1 MALPKLDTPRYKMKL
16 PSTGKV
22 VNFRPFLV
30 KEEKKLLIATETGE
44 QEDIIRAISD
54 IIEDCTDL
62 QDIKTLPTFDI
73 EYVFLQIRTKS
84 VGETVEVNIICPDDG
99 VTEVKAEIPLDEIA
113 VKKTRG
119 HKQEI
124 KLSDEIIL
132 TMGYPT
138 LKSFVELNFGDGE
151 APGVEQMFNMAANC
165 VQTIADPNQVYDCKD
180 TPQNELLEF
189 FDGMSSSQFK
199 QIQEFFETMPKLEHT
214 LKVMNPKTNVESEV
228 KLEGLSSFSP
238 SKLMHTSLMN
248 YYQTN
253 FALIHHHK
261 WQIDHIENL
270 MPWEKDIYISMLVD
284 FLKEEE
290 KRMKERQRS

>member
-1 MALPKLDTPRYKMKL
+1 MALPKLETPRYKMKL

-44 QEDIIRAISD
+44 QEDIITAISD
-54 IIEDCTDL
+54 IIEECTDL
-62 QDIKTLPTFDI
+62 QDISKLPTFDI
-73 EYVFLQIRTKS
+73 EFVFLQIRTKS
-84 VGETVEVNIICPDDG
+84 VGETVEVNILCPDDG

-138 LKSFVELNFGDGE
+138 LKSFVEMNFGDGE
-151 APGVEQMFNMAANC
+151 TPGVDQMFKMAANC
-165 VQTIADPNQVYDCKD
+165 VQSIADPNQVYDCKD
-180 TPQNELLEF
+180 TPQNELMEF

-214 LKVMNPKTNVESEV
+214 VKVMNPNTNVESEV
-228 KLEGLSSFSP
+228 KLEGLSAF
-238 SKLMHTSLMN
+238 
-248 YYQTN
+248 
-253 FALIHHHK
+253 FA
-261 WQIDHIENL
+261 
-270 MPWEKDIYISMLVD
+270 
-284 FLKEEE
+284 
-290 KRMKERQRS
+290 

>member
-99 VTEVKAEIPLDEIA
+99 VTEVK
-113 VKKTRG
+113 
-119 HKQEI
+119 
-124 KLSDEIIL
+124 S
-132 TMGYPT
+132 
-138 LKSFVELNFGDGE
+138 
-151 APGVEQMFNMAANC
+151 
-165 VQTIADPNQVYDCKD
+165 
-180 TPQNELLEF
+180 
-189 FDGMSSSQFK
+189 
-199 QIQEFFETMPKLEHT
+199 
-214 LKVMNPKTNVESEV
+214 
-228 KLEGLSSFSP
+228 
-238 SKLMHTSLMN
+238 
-248 YYQTN
+248 
-253 FALIHHHK
+253 
-261 WQIDHIENL
+261 
-270 MPWEKDIYISMLVD
+270 
-284 FLKEEE
+284 
-290 KRMKERQRS
+290 

>member
-1 MALPKLDTPRYKMKL
+1 M
-16 PSTGKV
+16 
-22 VNFRPFLV
+22 
-30 KEEKKLLIATETGE
+30 
-44 QEDIIRAISD
+44 
-54 IIEDCTDL
+54 
-62 QDIKTLPTFDI
+62 
-73 EYVFLQIRTKS
+73 
-84 VGETVEVNIICPDDG
+84 
-99 VTEVKAEIPLDEIA
+99 DEIA

-228 KLEGLSSFSP
+228 KLEGLSAF
-238 SKLMHTSLMN
+238 
-248 YYQTN
+248 
-253 FALIHHHK
+253 FA
-261 WQIDHIENL
+261 
-270 MPWEKDIYISMLVD
+270 
-284 FLKEEE
+284 
-290 KRMKERQRS
+290 